1 MGREAAIRRRKDA
14 SHSSFLRHRGYKWLK
29 VALVISVAA
38 LVGYFLHDPVG
49 RPNGGSWYGYT
60 LGTIGAV
67 LIVWLTLLGIRKRNI
82 SPGNW
87 SLKGWTSAHVY
98 LGLSLIVVATLHT
111 GFQLGWNVHTLA
123 YFAMMLVIA
132 TGLWGIFL
140 YATIP
145 AKMGRNREEMTIEEM
160 VQDLNAMDRQ
170 LTTLSQP
177 LSAEMAGVVSRSIEK
192 TKISGGLFSRL
203 RKHHR
208 ADATD
213 RALDQLRKALITAD
227 GPDREVLSKVVNVLE
242 RKQNALDR
250 ARQHVRYRSMLELW
264 LYLHV
269 PLTFLLLAALF
280 AHIFSVFF
288 YW

>member
-1 MGREAAIRRRKDA
+1 MGREAAIRRRQEA

-29 VALVISVAA
+29 VALVLSLAA

-87 SLKGWTSAHVY
+87 GLKGWTSAHVY

-227 GPDREVLSKVVNVLE
+227 GPDLEVLSKVVNVLE

-250 ARQHVRYRSMLELW
+250 ARQHVRYRSLLELW